1 MATINAN
8 PSKNGSS
15 RLAIQILIAMVL
27 GILYGWLVYSKN
39 LDGVINGVMGLFSSK
54 QYVVDMSYV
63 GLLSTL
69 FLRAIKMIIAPLV
82 FSTLVVGIAN
92 MASSGG
98 IGRVGAKALGWFLTA
113 SVVSLFLGLVF
124 ANLFEPGAGSSLAQL
139 TPEQILAGKAK
150 LDSYAAGVK
159 SSGFVAFMTDQ
170 LIPKSIFYAAGGNPD
185 GDSKLLQ
192 IVFFSVFFGVALGSL
207 GKMGQGLIDIIDQL
221 AHVMIKITGYLM
233 KAAPFAVFAAI
244 STVIAEKGLAVLITY
259 GKFMGSFYI
268 ALFVLWAVLVFAG
281 YLFLGKRVFALMKEV
296 KEAFFLSFATASSEA
311 AYPKILDALDRFGV
325 NRKISSFVMP
335 LGYSFNLD
343 GSMMYCT
350 FASLFIAQFYGI
362 HLPFDT
368 QIAMLFTLMVTSKGM
383 AGIPA
388 ASLVV
393 IAGTLAQFG
402 LPVEGMLL
410 ILGVDRF
417 LDMGRSATNAVG
429 NSIASAVV
437 AKWEGE
443 LLSEEDAA
451 VRTLAI
457 QAEATAT
464 LDHHL

>member
-1 MATINAN
+1 MANINSNAK
-8 PSKNGSS
+8 SGSG
-15 RLAIQILIAMVL
+15 RLAVYIVVAMIL
-27 GILYGWLVYSKN
+27 GIIFGWMVNQKM
-39 LDGVINGVMGLFSSK
+39 ITI
-54 QYVVDMSYV
+54 DMSYI

-82 FSTLVVGIAN
+82 FSTLVVGIAQ
-92 MASSGG
+92 MGQGSAV
-98 IGRVGAKALGWFLTA
+98 GRVGLKALLWFVTA

-124 ANLFEPGAGSSLAQL
+124 ANLFQPGVGSTLTAL
-139 TPEQILAGKAK
+139 TPEQIAAGKDKLAGF
-150 LDSYAAGVK
+150 SQGVK
-159 SSGFVAFMTDQ
+159 DSGFVAFITAQ
-170 LIPKSIFYAAGGNPD
+170 LIPTSFVDAAAGN
-185 GDSKLLQ
+185 KLLQ
-192 IVFFSVFFGVALGSL
+192 IVFFSVFFGVALGAL
-207 GKMGQGLIDIIDQL
+207 GNKGHGLVDLLDQL
-221 AHVMIKITGYLM
+221 SHVMIKLTGYVM
-233 KAAPFAVFAAI
+233 KAAPLAVFAAI
-244 STVIAEKGLAVLITY
+244 SSVVAEKGLSVLVTY

-268 ALFVLWAVLVFAG
+268 ALFALWSLLIAVG
-281 YLFLGKRVFALMKEV
+281 YVFLGKRVFTLMREV

-325 NRKISSFVMP
+325 SRKISSFVMP

-362 HLPFDT
+362 ELSMGT

-383 AGIPA
+383 AGIPS

-443 LLSEEDAA
+443 LLPEDQAA
-451 VRTLAI
+451 KRALDI
-457 QAEATAT
+457 QAEAAAT
-464 LDHHL
+464 MDHHL

>member
-1 MATINAN
+1 MANINTNSNA
-8 PSKNGSS
+8 KGGSG
-15 RLAIQILIAMVL
+15 RLAAYIVIAMIL
-27 GILYGWLVYSKN
+27 GIIFGWMVNQKM
-39 LDGVINGVMGLFSSK
+39 VT
-54 QYVVDMSYV
+54 VDMSYI

-82 FSTLVVGIAN
+82 FSTLVVGIAQ
-92 MASSGG
+92 MGQGSAV
-98 IGRVGAKALGWFLTA
+98 GRVGLKALLWFVTA
-113 SVVSLFLGLVF
+113 SIVSLFLGLVF
-124 ANLFEPGAGSSLAQL
+124 ANLFQPGVGSTLTAL
-139 TPEQILAGKAK
+139 TPEQIAAGKDKLAGF
-150 LDSYAAGVK
+150 SQGVK
-159 SSGFVAFMTDQ
+159 DSGFVAFITAQ
-170 LIPKSIFYAAGGNPD
+170 LIPTSFADAAAGN
-185 GDSKLLQ
+185 KLLQ
-192 IVFFSVFFGVALGSL
+192 IVFFSVFFGVALGAL
-207 GKMGQGLIDIIDQL
+207 GHKGQGLVDLLDQL
-221 AHVMIKITGYLM
+221 SHVMIKLTGYVM
-233 KAAPFAVFAAI
+233 KAAPLAVFAAI
-244 STVIAEKGLAVLITY
+244 SSVVAEKGLSVLVTY

-268 ALFVLWAVLVFAG
+268 ALFVLWALLIAVG
-281 YLFLGKRVFALMKEV
+281 YVFLGKRVFTLMREV

-325 NRKISSFVMP
+325 SRKISSFVMP

-362 HLPFDT
+362 ELPMGT

-383 AGIPA
+383 AGIPS

-393 IAGTLAQFG
+393 IAGTLAQFN

-443 LLSEEDAA
+443 LLPEDQAA
-451 VRTLAI
+451 KRALDI
-457 QAEATAT
+457 QAEAAAT
-464 LDHHL
+464 MDHHL

>member
-1 MATINAN
+1 MANININAK
-8 PSKNGSS
+8 SGSG
-15 RLAIQILIAMVL
+15 RLAVYIVVAMIL
-27 GILYGWLVYSKN
+27 GIIFGWMVNQKM
-39 LDGVINGVMGLFSSK
+39 ITI
-54 QYVVDMSYV
+54 DMSYI

-82 FSTLVVGIAN
+82 FSTLVVGIAQ
-92 MASSGG
+92 MGQGSAV
-98 IGRVGAKALGWFLTA
+98 GRVGLKALLWFVTA

-124 ANLFEPGAGSSLAQL
+124 ANLFQPGVGSTLTAL
-139 TPEQILAGKAK
+139 TPEQIAAGKDKLAGF
-150 LDSYAAGVK
+150 SQGVK
-159 SSGFVAFMTDQ
+159 DSGFVAFITAQ
-170 LIPKSIFYAAGGNPD
+170 LIPTSFVDAAAGN
-185 GDSKLLQ
+185 KLLQ
-192 IVFFSVFFGVALGSL
+192 IVFFSVFFGVALGAL
-207 GKMGQGLIDIIDQL
+207 GNKGHGLVDLLDQL
-221 AHVMIKITGYLM
+221 SHVMIKLTGYVM
-233 KAAPFAVFAAI
+233 KAAPLAVFAAI
-244 STVIAEKGLAVLITY
+244 SSVVAEKGLSVLVTY

-268 ALFVLWAVLVFAG
+268 ALFVLWSLLIAVG
-281 YLFLGKRVFALMKEV
+281 YVFLGKRVFTLMREV

-325 NRKISSFVMP
+325 SRKISSFVMP

-362 HLPFDT
+362 ELSMGT

-383 AGIPA
+383 AGIPS

-443 LLSEEDAA
+443 SLPEDQAA
-451 VRTLAI
+451 KRALDI
-457 QAEATAT
+457 QAEAAAT
-464 LDHHL
+464 MDHHL

>member
-1 MATINAN
+1 MNSNA
-8 PSKNGSS
+8 SKSGSG
-15 RLAIQILIAMVL
+15 RLAAYILIAMVL
-27 GILYGWLVYSKN
+27 GIVFGWMVYSK
-39 LDGVINGVMGLFSSK
+39 MFE
-54 QYVVDMSYV
+54 VDMSYI

-82 FSTLVVGIAN
+82 FSTLVVGIAQ
-92 MASSGG
+92 MGSGSEV
-98 IGRVGAKALGWFLTA
+98 GRVGLKALLWFVTA
-113 SVVSLFLGLVF
+113 SIVSLFMGLMF
-124 ANLFEPGAGSSLAQL
+124 ANLFQPGVGSTLTAL
-139 TPEQILAGKAK
+139 TPEQIAAGKAK
-150 LDSYAAGVK
+150 LDGFSQGVK
-159 SSGFVAFMTDQ
+159 DSGFVAFITAQ
-170 LIPKSIFYAAGGNPD
+170 LIPTSFVDAAAGN
-185 GDSKLLQ
+185 KLLQ
-192 IVFFSVFFGVALGSL
+192 IVFFSVFFGVSL
-207 GKMGQGLIDIIDQL
+207 GAIGNKGHGLVDIIDQL
-221 AHVMIKITGYLM
+221 SHVMIKLTGYVM
-233 KAAPFAVFAAI
+233 KFAPLAVFAAI
-244 STVIAEKGLAVLITY
+244 STVVAEKGLSVLVTY

-268 ALFVLWAVLVFAG
+268 ALFALWALLILAG
-281 YLFLGKRVFALMKEV
+281 YVFLGKRVFTLMREV

-350 FASLFIAQFYGI
+350 FASLFIAQFYNI
-362 HLPFDT
+362 PLSTTT

-443 LLSEEDAA
+443 LLSADDAA
-451 VRTLAI
+451 KRAADI
-457 QAEATAT
+457 EAEAKAT
-464 LDHHL
+464 LDHHAA

>member
-1 MATINAN
+1 MANMN
-8 PSKNGSS
+8 SSVKGGSG
-15 RLAIQILIAMVL
+15 RLAIYIIIAMIL
-27 GILYGWLVYSKN
+27 GIVFGYLVNIKA
-39 LDGVINGVMGLFSSK
+39 IN
-54 QYVVDMSYV
+54 VDMSYI

-82 FSTLVVGIAN
+82 FATLVVGIAQ
-92 MASSGG
+92 MGQGKAV
-98 IGRVGAKALGWFLTA
+98 GRVGLKALLWFVIA
-113 SVVSLFLGLVF
+113 SVVSLFLGLIF
-124 ANLFEPGAGSSLAQL
+124 ANVFEPGVGSTLSQL
-139 TPEQILAGKAK
+139 TPEQIAAGKGK
-150 LDSYAAGVK
+150 LDDFSKGVK
-159 SSGFVAFMTDQ
+159 DSGFVAFITAQ
-170 LIPKSIFYAAGGNPD
+170 LIPTSFADAAANN
-185 GDSKLLQ
+185 KLLQ
-192 IVFFSVFFGVALGSL
+192 IVFFSVFFGVALGAL
-207 GKMGQGLIDIIDQL
+207 GKIGEPLVQMMDIL
-221 AHVMIKITGYLM
+221 SHVMIKITGYIM
-233 KAAPFAVFAAI
+233 KAAPFAVFAAV
-244 STVIAEKGLAVLITY
+244 SSVIADKGLAVLVTY

-268 ALFVLWAVLVFAG
+268 ALFVLWALLVLVG
-281 YLFLGKRVFALMKEV
+281 YLFLGKRVFTLMKEI

-325 NRKISSFVMP
+325 SRKISSFVMP

-362 HLPFDT
+362 HLDYGT

-383 AGIPA
+383 AGIPS

-393 IAGTLAQFG
+393 IAGTLAQFN

-437 AKWEGE
+437 GKWEGE
-443 LLSEEDAA
+443 LLSESDAA
-451 VRTLAI
+451 KRAEQI
-457 QAEATAT
+457 EAEANAT
-464 LDHHL
+464 MDHHL